1 MIKLSDRIVNLN
13 ESDTLKMAAL
23 ARQLQTQGVKVINLS
38 LGEPDFDTPDH
49 IKAAAKQAI
58 DDNYSHYT
66 PVSGY
71 LDVRQA
77 IVQKLK
83 RDNGL
88 DYTPDQIVIS
98 TGAKQSIA
106 NVVLCLVNPGEEVLL
121 PSPYW
126 VSYAAQVEL
135 AEGISTEIPASLEN
149 GFKITA
155 EQLEEAIK
163 PNTKLIIF
171 SSPCNPTGAV
181 YSKEELRGLAE
192 VIARHENLYVVADE
206 IYEYINYVGKHE
218 SLAQFD
224 FVKDRV
230 ITVNGLSKGFAM
242 TGWRLGYIAA
252 PLSIAKACDKMQGQ
266 FTSATCSIA
275 QRAAIA
281 ALTGDLTPTFAMRDA
296 FKKRRDLMLELLKEI
311 PGFITDIPDGA
322 FYVFPDVSYY
332 LGKTDGETV
341 ITNTDDL
348 SMYLLHK
355 AHVSTV
361 NGQAFGNENCIR
373 ISYATSEEN
382 IREACQR
389 MKTQLARLGSTTG
402 EAKSI

>member
-1 MIKLSDRIVNLN
+1 MVKLSDRIVNLN

-23 ARQLQTQGVKVINLS
+23 ARQLQSKGIKVINLS
-38 LGEPDFDTPDH
+38 LGEPDFDTPHH

-88 DYTPDQIVIS
+88 DYTPEQIVIS

-135 AEGISTEIPASLEN
+135 AEGIATEVKATLAN
-149 GFKITA
+149 GFKITPQ
-155 EQLEEAIK
+155 QLAQAIK
-163 PNTKLIIF
+163 PHTKLIIF

-181 YSKEELRGLAE
+181 YSKEELQALAT
-192 VIARHENLYVVADE
+192 VIAQHDNLYVVADE

-224 FVKDRV
+224 FIKDRV

-252 PLSIAKACDKMQGQ
+252 PLPIAKACDKMQGQ
-266 FTSATCSIA
+266 FTSATCSIT

-281 ALTGDLTPTFAMRDA
+281 ALLGDLTPTYAMRDA
-296 FKKRRDLMLELLKEI
+296 FKKRRDLILELLNDI
-311 PGFITDIPDGA
+311 PGFITDVPDGA

-332 LGKTDGETV
+332 LGKTDGETTIQNV
-341 ITNTDDL
+341 DDL
-348 SMYLLHK
+348 SMYLLNK

-361 NGQAFGNENCIR
+361 NGMAFGDDKCIR

-382 IREACQR
+382 IKEACRR
-389 MKTQLARLGSTTG
+389 MKEALALLG
-402 EAKSI
+402 

>member
-23 ARQLQTQGVKVINLS
+23 ARQLQGQGVKVINLS
-38 LGEPDFDTPDH
+38 LGEPDFDTPEH
-49 IKAAAKQAI
+49 IKTAAKQAI
-58 DDNYSHYT
+58 DENFSHYT

-88 DYTPDQIVIS
+88 DYTPEQIVIS

-135 AEGISTEIPASLEN
+135 AEGIATEIPAGIET
-149 GFKITA
+149 GFKITPD
-155 EQLEEAIK
+155 QLAKAIK
-163 PNTKLIIF
+163 PNSKLIIF

-181 YSKEELRGLAE
+181 YSKEELRALAE
-192 VIARHENLYVVADE
+192 VIVQYDNLYVVSDE

-224 FVKDRV
+224 FIKDRV

-242 TGWRLGYIAA
+242 TGWRLGYLAA
-252 PLSIAKACDKMQGQ
+252 PLAIAKACDKMQGQ

-281 ALTGDLTPTFAMRDA
+281 ALTGDLTPTIEMRDA
-296 FKKRRDLMLELLKEI
+296 FKKRRDLILSLLKEI
-311 PGFITDIPDGA
+311 PGLITDVPDGA
-322 FYVFPDVSYY
+322 FYVFPDVSFY
-332 LGKTDGETV
+332 LGKSDGEMT
-341 ITNTDDL
+341 INNTDDL

-382 IREACQR
+382 IIEACQR
-389 MKTQLARLGSTTG
+389 MKTQLARL
-402 EAKSI
+402 A